1 MAATLSGDPVARRR
15 GVCRQRNVWPNLGRR
30 AEPRPALTRGHTS
43 RSVGYRRACLP
54 ATAVIRDRYSHCALR
69 LFRPCATTRPRAL
82 VGTAPTAR
90 PYPAIQSMTHRC
102 ADRRPPRSSR
112 LSSLHR
118 RHRGQ
123 LKVLTCAP
131 LSRHHVMGTIQRCLP
146 CCTGACL
153 LLLRRIT
160 GLYPESHRALRLVT
174 ASV

>member
-1 MAATLSGDPVARRR
+1 MAAALPGDPVARRR
-15 GVCRQRNVWPNLGRR
+15 GVYRQRNVRPNLGRR
-30 AEPRPALTRGHTS
+30 AAPRPALTRGHTS

-54 ATAVIRDRYSHCALR
+54 PTAVIRDRYSHCALR
-69 LFRPCATTRPRAL
+69 LFRPCATTRTESACGD
-82 VGTAPTAR
+82 GTAAR

-112 LSSLHR
+112 LSLFHR

-131 LSRHHVMGTIQRCLP
+131 LSRHHVMGTIQRCPLAAQGRAS
-146 CCTGACL
+146 CCFDESQACV
-153 LLLRRIT
+153 RRA
-160 GLYPESHRALRLVT
+160 RALRLVT